1 MTGTRNRLLARAT
14 QTVSLAPLAG
24 FRVAFGLLVFGATVR
39 FWAHG
44 WIEELY
50 VKPRFFFSYYG
61 FEWLPRL
68 PAMALY
74 GVFGLLALSAL
85 GVALGAFYR
94 WSAGL
99 LLLTFGYV
107 ELLDKTNYLTH
118 YYYVTLAAALLAV
131 LPAHRGW
138 SVDARRR
145 GAGWATATVPAW
157 MLWAVK
163 LQVASVYFFGGVAKL
178 KADWLL
184 EAQPLKI
191 WLAANAHLPLVG
203 PLLDDAW
210 VAYAVA
216 WAACL
221 FDLTVPFFLW
231 RDRTR
236 PGAYVVVV
244 LFHLSTA
251 TLFYIG
257 IFPWAMLVSTWV
269 FFRPETH
276 ARVLGWLFG
285 GAETARAP
293 VVPGVASGGFQQP
306 PAALQR
312 LAGVRFGGWERWLAP
327 GAVGALFLLQL
338 LLPFRY
344 LLYPGNV
351 LWTEQGFRYGW
362 NIMLIE
368 KAGTVDFH
376 LRDPAT
382 GRAWTVDPRGYL
394 TRQQARMLSTQPDM
408 LVQFAHFLAGQECR
422 GGPLEVRAEAWATL
436 NGRPA
441 QLLVDPAV
449 DLAKQTDSFAPKNW
463 ILPLKTVPL

>member
-1 MTGTRNRLLARAT
+1 MIDRITTRFCAAAARP
-14 QTVSLAPLAG
+14 VSLAPLAG
-24 FRVAFGLLVFGATVR
+24 FRVAFGFLVFFATVR

-44 WIEELY
+44 WVEELY
-50 VKPRFFFSYYG
+50 IRPRFFFPYYG
-61 FEWLPRL
+61 FEWVPRL
-68 PAMALY
+68 PAAGLY
-74 GVFGLLALSAL
+74 AVFGLLAISAL

-94 WSAGL
+94 ASTVAL
-99 LLLTFGYV
+99 LIMFSYV
-107 ELLDKTNYLTH
+107 ELLDKTNYLNH
-118 YYYVTLAAALLAV
+118 YYYVTMAAALLAL

-138 SVDARRR
+138 SVDAAWRR
-145 GAGWATATVPAW
+145 GAGWATTTIPAW

-163 LQVASVYFFGGVAKL
+163 LQVASVYFFGGIAKL
-178 KADWLL
+178 KPDWLL
-184 EAQPLKI
+184 AAQPLRI

-210 VAYAVA
+210 VAVAVA
-216 WAACL
+216 WFACL

-231 RDRTR
+231 NDRAR
-236 PGAYVVVV
+236 PWAYAVVVG
-244 LFHLSTA
+244 FHLLTA
-251 TLFYIG
+251 KLFYIG

-276 ARVLGWLFG
+276 RRVLDRVFG
-285 GAETARAP
+285 RAGLTDVAGSLREP
-293 VVPGVASGGFQQP
+293 RSTRLSERAGYVAVATLLVV
-306 PAALQR
+306 
-312 LAGVRFGGWERWLAP
+312 
-327 GAVGALFLLQL
+327 QL

-351 LWTEQGFRYGW
+351 LWTEQGFRYSW

-376 LRDPAT
+376 VRDPAT
-382 GRAWTVDPRGYL
+382 GARWTVDPRRYL

-408 LVQFAHFLAGQECR
+408 LVQFAHLLTREERRA
-422 GGPLEVRAEAWATL
+422 GPLEVRAEAWVTL

-449 DLAKQTDSFAPKNW
+449 DLAKETDSFAPKSW
-463 ILPLKTVPL
+463 ILPLRDPE